1 MFIGSSGKYKEYSL
15 ENFLISVIVPVYN
28 VEKYLR
34 RCLDSIINQT
44 YENLEIICVN
54 DGSTDKSLF
63 ILEEY
68 AARDSRINIIS
79 QENQG
84 LSEARNRGLR
94 CARGEYVSFID
105 SDDWIDGYYY
115 ESMVTKIYSDN
126 VDIVFACMKSMNQN
140 KIWINKNKNQVVDK
154 FHEKVRLF
162 RNGSVCDKL
171 IKKRLFEENEISF
184 IKGRYFEDNIVLLQ
198 LAFFSKKLATDD
210 AVSYNYF
217 FNPHS
222 ICRKSSEIEE
232 EKRNKDKLFMA
243 ETIVDYFSRY
253 NVSVREKKEIFF
265 FLTRAFIA
273 NWLEVTSPFYSRMIK
288 LFGKRFVF
296 EYKMKSFCHRV
307 FYGKLS
313 KVRKMFKY
321 IYLCMRGGV

>member
-1 MFIGSSGKYKEYSL
+1 M

-44 YENLEIICVN
+44 YEHLQIICVN
-54 DGSTDKSLF
+54 DGSTDNSLI

-94 CARGEYVSFID
+94 CARGEYISFID

-115 ESMVTKIYSDN
+115 ESMVIKIYDYN
-126 VDIVFACMKSMNQN
+126 ADIVFACMKSMNKN

-171 IKKRLFEENEISF
+171 IRKRLFEEYDISF

-232 EKRNKDKLFMA
+232 EKRNKDKLFMT
-243 ETIVDYFSRY
+243 ETIVDYFSRH

-273 NWLEVTSPFYSRMIK
+273 NWLEVKNPLYPRMIE
-288 LFGKRFVF
+288 LFGKRLVL
-296 EYKMKSFCHRV
+296 EYKMKSFCHRL
-307 FYGKLS
+307 FYGRLPRAFKLI
-313 KVRKMFKY
+313 KHTLAHV
-321 IYLCMRGGV
+321 GGGIIML

>member
-15 ENFLISVIVPVYN
+15 ENFLISVIVPVY
-28 VEKYLR
+28 
-34 RCLDSIINQT
+34 
-44 YENLEIICVN
+44 
-54 DGSTDKSLF
+54 
-63 ILEEY
+63 
-68 AARDSRINIIS
+68 
-79 QENQG
+79 
-84 LSEARNRGLR
+84 
-94 CARGEYVSFID
+94 
-105 SDDWIDGYYY
+105 GYYY
-115 ESMVTKIYSDN
+115 ESMVTKIYSYN

-162 RNGSVCDKL
+162 RNGSVCDK
-171 IKKRLFEENEISF
+171 KKRLFEENEISF

-222 ICRKSSEIEE
+222 ICRKSSEK
-232 EKRNKDKLFMA
+232 EKRNKDKLFMT

-253 NVSVREKKEIFF
+253 NVSVREKMEIFF

-273 NWLEVTSPFYSRMIK
+273 NWLEVTNPFYSRMIK
-288 LFGKRFVF
+288 LFGKWFVF
-296 EYKMKSFCHRV
+296 EYKMKSFCHKV
-307 FYGKLS
+307 FYGKLP
-313 KVRKMFKY
+313 KVLKMFKY
-321 IYLCMRGGV
+321 IYLYMKGDWSSICNDYRKLFQFPLNCGGGCFEL